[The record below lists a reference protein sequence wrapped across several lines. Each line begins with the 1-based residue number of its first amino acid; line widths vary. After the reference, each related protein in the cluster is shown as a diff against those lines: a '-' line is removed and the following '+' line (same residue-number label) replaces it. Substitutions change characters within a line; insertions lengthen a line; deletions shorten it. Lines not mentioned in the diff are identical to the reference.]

1 MRALEFEGSLAGVIS
16 LDFCFPCQ
24 VIWFDSHESTQLSP
38 GGILEVFKAFD
49 ARKSAT
55 RNTVPSLLDCPRC
68 GSRLEATQDLQHST
82 RFTYYRCSW
91 GHGRLTPFM
100 QFLREKNFVRP
111 LTGPELADLKSK
123 VRTIQ
128 CSNCGAPIDLARDAA
143 CPYCRS
149 PIAILD
155 TEAVSKTV
163 RELADAQARR
173 STVDVDAL
181 ADALLTRTSARD
193 DDRGPRFPSVPD
205 LGGDLG
211 MDLVAA
217 GIAVV
222 AALLR

>member
-1 MRALEFEGSLAGVIS
+1 MQTLEFEGSLVGVIA

-49 ARKSAT
+49 AHKAAA
-55 RNTVPSLLDCPRC
+55 RNTLPTLLDCPRC

-91 GHGRLTPFM
+91 GHGRLTPFL
-100 QFLREKNFVRP
+100 QFLREKNFIRP
-111 LTGPELADLKSK
+111 LTGAELADLKSK
-123 VRTIQ
+123 IRTIQ
-128 CSNCGAPIDLARDAA
+128 CSNCGAPIDLGRDLA

-155 TEAVSKTV
+155 TEAVSKTL

-173 STVDVDAL
+173 STIDVDAL
-181 ADALLTRTSARD
+181 ADALLTRAPRD
-193 DDRGPRFPSVPD
+193 DRATRFASVPD
-205 LGGDLG
+205 PGGHLG

-217 GIAVV
+217 GIAAV

>member
-1 MRALEFEGSLAGVIS
+1 MQALEFEGMLVGVIA

-24 VIWFDSHESTQLSP
+24 VIWFDSHESTKLSP

-49 ARKSAT
+49 ARKAAT
-55 RNTVPSLLDCPRC
+55 RNTLPSLLDCPRC
-68 GSRLEATQDLQHST
+68 GSRLEVTQDVQHST

-91 GHGRLTPFM
+91 GHGRLTPFL
-100 QFLREKNFVRP
+100 QFLREKNFIRP
-111 LTGPELADLKSK
+111 LTVAELADLKSK
-123 VRTIQ
+123 IRTIQ
-128 CSNCGAPIDLARDAA
+128 CSNCGAPIDLARDTA

-155 TEAVSKTV
+155 TEAVSKTL

-173 STVDVDAL
+173 STIDFDVL
-181 ADALLTRTSARD
+181 ADALLMRPSPRE
-193 DDRGPRFPSVPD
+193 DRAPHFASVPD
-205 LGGDLG
+205 LGGNLG

-222 AALLR
+222 AAFLR